1 MNIRKYVFMNDG
13 YLPTERIT
21 FVITEKE
28 KIDLKITAILT
39 KKSMSDFIRLAIKD
53 KIKDIKGQ
61 ENGHQ

>member
-1 MNIRKYVFMNDG
+1 MNDG

-61 ENGHQ
+61 ENSPQ